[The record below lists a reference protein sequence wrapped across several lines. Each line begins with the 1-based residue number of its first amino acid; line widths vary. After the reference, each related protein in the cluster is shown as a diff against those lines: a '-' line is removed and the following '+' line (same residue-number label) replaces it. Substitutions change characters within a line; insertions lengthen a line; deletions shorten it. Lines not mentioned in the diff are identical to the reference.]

1 MFKKILMLDFP
12 FILNIHPSPHPPVFL
27 AVCVCLII
35 FLKPN
40 LKYRIIILVKQ
51 VHMLEVESVNFIL
64 II

>member
-12 FILNIHPSPHPPVFL
+12 FILNIHPSPRPPLFSWL
-27 AVCVCLII
+27 CVCLIN

-40 LKYRIIILVKQ
+40 LEYRIIILVKQ